1 MKALVTGGHGFLG
14 AEIVRQL
21 RALGH
26 EATPVS
32 RQSGVDITEPGSLRA
47 ALAGHDTVFHVAAL
61 AGVWGR
67 RQDFERTNV
76 EGTRNVLAACR
87 DMCITRIIYTS
98 SPSVTFDGA
107 DHLNAS
113 NDLPYPARWLA
124 DYPRTKAEAERLV
137 LAANDGNLAT
147 VALRPHLIYGP
158 GDPHLLPRL
167 LARARAGRLRIVG
180 AGDNLVSLSFVE
192 NAASAHVAAALA
204 LAPGAACAGKAYF
217 VNDAEPVR
225 VWDWLNEVFAG
236 LGLPAVTR
244 RVPAGVAYAAGALL
258 EGAWSLLGLGGEPPM
273 TRFVARQLSTS
284 HTYDLGPARRDLGW
298 TPAVSGREAQDRT
311 IAALRPSEPARGG

>member
-26 EATPVS
+26 EATAAS

-47 ALAGHDTVFHVAAL
+47 ALVGHDTVFHVAAL

-76 EGTRNVLAACR
+76 DGTRNVVAACR

-107 DHLNAS
+107 DHVNAS

-137 LAANDGNLAT
+137 LAANGDHLAS

-236 LGLPAVTR
+236 LGLSPVTR

-284 HTYDLGPARRDLGW
+284 HTYDLDPARRDLGW
-298 TPAVSGREAQDRT
+298 VPAVSGREAQDRT
-311 IAALRPSEPARGG
+311 IAALRTGESARGG

>member
-1 MKALVTGGHGFLG
+1 MNALVTGGHGFLG

-26 EATPVS
+26 DATPVS
-32 RQSGVDITEPGSLRA
+32 RQSGVDISEPGSLRA
-47 ALAGHDTVFHVAAL
+47 AMAGHDTVFHVAAL

-67 RQDFERTNV
+67 SQDFERTNI

-87 DMCITRIIYTS
+87 DLGITRVIYTS
-98 SPSVTFDGA
+98 SPSVTFDGS
-107 DHLNAS
+107 DHVNAR
-113 NDLPYPARWLA
+113 NDLPYPSNWLA

-137 LAANDGNLAT
+137 LAANGDGLAT

-167 LARARAGRLRIVG
+167 LDRARAGRLRVVG
-180 AGDNLVSLSFVE
+180 SGDNLVSLSFVE

-204 LAPGAACAGKAYF
+204 LAPGTACAGKAYF

-225 VWDWLNEVFAG
+225 VWDWLNDVFAG
-236 LGLPAVTR
+236 LGLAPVTR

-258 EGAWSLLGLGGEPPM
+258 EGAWSILGLAGEPPM
-273 TRFVARQLSTS
+273 TRFVAKQLSTS
-284 HTYDLGPARRDLGW
+284 HTYDLGPARDDFRW
-298 TPAVSGREAQDRT
+298 TPLVDGREAQRRT
-311 IAALRPSEPARGG
+311 IEALRASGAPTGG